1 VTPPRTLA
9 TGMQLDDDMESS
21 PLVRASAAVCV
32 MTVLGLMV
40 TATSGAPRMAAE
52 GVLDKLRAGAPLRLG
67 FRLDARPFSYR
78 DESGK
83 PAGYSVTLCEK
94 VLDAL
99 KGEPGLSGATAVW
112 VPIPA
117 ADRFQVLERGQ
128 VDVFCGADTITPER
142 QNQIAFSIP
151 IFPGGIGALIRS
163 ESSSAL
169 KDVLMGRDK
178 TANIA
183 SREAAIRELQLR
195 AFTAVTKTTSET
207 WLKSRIKDFGTSA
220 FVMPVETF
228 DTGVEQ
234 LMNNKTDAFFAER
247 AMLLDA
253 VRRHPSARS
262 LAVVDRFYTQESL
275 ALSLP
280 KGDDAWRQFANRAL
294 GKFYA
299 SGEVSNVYSTWFGP
313 PDGPTQAFFKANT
326 KSE

>member
-1 VTPPRTLA
+1 
-9 TGMQLDDDMESS
+9 MQSS
-21 PLVRASAAVCV
+21 PLARASVVACITTA
-32 MTVLGLMV
+32 LGLMV
-40 TATSGAPRMAAE
+40 TAMSGAPRPASE

-78 DESGK
+78 DEAGK

-99 KGEPGLSGATAVW
+99 KSEPGLSGVTAAW

-128 VDVFCGADTITPER
+128 IDIFCGADSITPER
-142 QNQIAFSIP
+142 QNQVAFSIP

-163 ESSSAL
+163 ESSAAL
-169 KDVLMGRDK
+169 RDVLMGRDN

-207 WLKSRIKDFGTSA
+207 WLRSRIKDFGTSA

-228 DTGVEQ
+228 DAGVEQ

-262 LAVVDRFYTQESL
+262 LAVVDRFYTREPL

-280 KGDDAWRQFANRAL
+280 KGDDAWRQLADRAL
-294 GKFYA
+294 GRIYA
-299 SGEVSNVYSTWFGP
+299 SGEVTNVYATWFGP
-313 PDGPTQAFFKANT
+313 PDGPTQEFFKAN
-326 KSE
+326 KPSQ